1 MAQFAAQPLQGSR
14 RSLNGGGLQGTLS
27 LRSSG
32 SEGRAHVLPEVI
44 QAQGGPPFLPDVDS
58 KSMHSSA
65 LRLQNIISE
74 SALGGA
80 QPAQE
85 FYEQFACPFKKVAQT
100 FFHVIKNFF
109 RDSKL
114 GRAS

>member
-44 QAQGGPPFLPDVDS
+44 QAQGGPPFLPDV
-58 KSMHSSA
+58 A
-65 LRLQNIISE
+65 
-74 SALGGA
+74 AVCVCVGGWV
-80 QPAQE
+80 Q
-85 FYEQFACPFKKVAQT
+85 
-100 FFHVIKNFF
+100 
-109 RDSKL
+109 
-114 GRAS
+114 